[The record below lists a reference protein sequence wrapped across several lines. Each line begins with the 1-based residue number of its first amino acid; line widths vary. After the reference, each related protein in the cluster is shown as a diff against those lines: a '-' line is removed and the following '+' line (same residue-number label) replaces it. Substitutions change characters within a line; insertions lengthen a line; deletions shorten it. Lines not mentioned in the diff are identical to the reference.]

1 MTNERAAEIL
11 NPTHYEDY
19 DSLETV
25 QEACRMGMVAL
36 KMQIPE
42 VPLAPGAIFDFTCP
56 HCGSRDYLKNE
67 DGNRNK
73 FCGQCGKALD
83 WEEVYAMKNDAVF
96 NLLPEEELL
105 AQLAEECSEAAKA
118 ALKLRRARDG
128 VNPTPASEE
137 EAFGNLVEE
146 LADIYLCSIVLF
158 GGELDDDDPCN
169 MCDDVGDNMV
179 EIMELSLIH
188 I

>member
-1 MTNERAAEIL
+1 MEMTNDRAAEIL

-25 QEACRMGMVAL
+25 LEACRMGMVAL

-42 VPLAPGAIFDFTCP
+42 VPLAPGAVFDFTCP
-56 HCGSRDYLKNE
+56 HCGSRDYLKN
-67 DGNRNK
+67 D
-73 FCGQCGKALD
+73 D
-83 WEEVYAMKNDAVF
+83 
-96 NLLPEEELL
+96 
-105 AQLAEECSEAAKA
+105 
-118 ALKLRRARDG
+118 
-128 VNPTPASEE
+128 
-137 EAFGNLVEE
+137 GNLVEE

-179 EIMELSLIH
+179 EIMEQKLARWKYRLMKKEAPNGPEE
-188 I
+188 

>member
-11 NPTHYEDY
+11 NPAHYEDH

-25 QEACRMGMVAL
+25 QEACRMGMEALERTRWMGMVAL

-42 VPLAPGAIFDFTCP
+42 VPLAPGAVFDFTCP

-83 WEEVYAMKNDAVF
+83 WEEV
-96 NLLPEEELL
+96 
-105 AQLAEECSEAAKA
+105 
-118 ALKLRRARDG
+118 
-128 VNPTPASEE
+128 
-137 EAFGNLVEE
+137 
-146 LADIYLCSIVLF
+146 
-158 GGELDDDDPCN
+158 
-169 MCDDVGDNMV
+169 
-179 EIMELSLIH
+179 
-188 I
+188 

>member
-73 FCGQCGKALD
+73 FCGQCGKTQMVVGEFVCD
-83 WEEVYAMKNDAVF
+83 KIYEVAPLNHTPNDFEQQACL
-96 NLLPEEELL
+96 NRDQIWKYLHGQGWAWHISELKIYDQPKPLETYTRLLQTGCCFEPLKVKRAPQSWCYVAE
-105 AQLAEECSEAAKA
+105 AEEDD
-118 ALKLRRARDG
+118 AL
-128 VNPTPASEE
+128 
-137 EAFGNLVEE
+137 
-146 LADIYLCSIVLF
+146 
-158 GGELDDDDPCN
+158 
-169 MCDDVGDNMV
+169 
-179 EIMELSLIH
+179 
-188 I
+188 

>member
-1 MTNERAAEIL
+1 MEMTNERAAEIL

-19 DSLETV
+19 DNLETV

-73 FCGQCGKALD
+73 FCSQCGKALD
-83 WEEVYAMKNDAVF
+83 WGCAV
-96 NLLPEEELL
+96 E
-105 AQLAEECSEAAKA
+105 
-118 ALKLRRARDG
+118 
-128 VNPTPASEE
+128 
-137 EAFGNLVEE
+137 
-146 LADIYLCSIVLF
+146 
-158 GGELDDDDPCN
+158 GGEA
-169 MCDDVGDNMV
+169 
-179 EIMELSLIH
+179 
-188 I
+188 

>member
-56 HCGSRDYLKNE
+56 HCGSRDYLKN
-67 DGNRNK
+67 
-73 FCGQCGKALD
+73 
-83 WEEVYAMKNDAVF
+83 
-96 NLLPEEELL
+96 
-105 AQLAEECSEAAKA
+105 
-118 ALKLRRARDG
+118 
-128 VNPTPASEE
+128 
-137 EAFGNLVEE
+137 
-146 LADIYLCSIVLF
+146 
-158 GGELDDDDPCN
+158 DDDPCN
-169 MCDDVGDNMV
+169 MCDAVGDWMV
-179 EIMELSLIH
+179 EIMEQKLARWKYRLMKKEEVDVPEE
-188 I
+188 

>member
-56 HCGSRDYLKNE
+56 HCGSRDY
-67 DGNRNK
+67 R
-73 FCGQCGKALD
+73 
-83 WEEVYAMKNDAVF
+83 
-96 NLLPEEELL
+96 
-105 AQLAEECSEAAKA
+105 
-118 ALKLRRARDG
+118 
-128 VNPTPASEE
+128 
-137 EAFGNLVEE
+137 
-146 LADIYLCSIVLF
+146 
-158 GGELDDDDPCN
+158 
-169 MCDDVGDNMV
+169 MV
-179 EIMELSLIH
+179 EIMEQKLARWKYRLMKKEEVDVPEE
-188 I
+188 